1 MKGKNGFTLV
11 ELLAVI
17 VILGLLMVIIAPKI
31 TKTLNESEKKTN
43 MASAQNLV
51 KSAQLKV
58 SNNEIKGTSQNIKIN
73 YETKENINYLDYTGE
88 KPEIGQVQIKTN
100 GDIAM
105 AVKFGDYCYLKSY
118 NSNDITTIEYNEQ
131 TCGTNSDVFIN
142 YTMPELAVSGDG
154 LYESTTE
161 PGRYIY
167 RGLNPNNYINL
178 KENGIDVTYRILSY
192 ESDGTIKVVRDA
204 SLGNIAWDPQ
214 ANRQNTAAGYYCNS
228 ANGCNIWGN
237 QTNTYYND
245 TTLSELNQDFY
256 FYYYPDNQT
265 NTFSIKYNNNFGTV
279 TTDSSLNTYLNGA
292 SYYDTLDFKDK
303 IETHSFNVGGLFY
316 YNGYTGGDKGLL
328 KEKQEIQSFTWNGK
342 IALMDITE
350 FVETSLSN
358 TCTSVWS
365 NYRYNP
371 DNLDSSSA
379 VIYSSGQWPCA
390 KQNWNYKSAFHQ
402 WFLSAYSHYRFNV
415 WYVNQAGSFG
425 YYGAN
430 NTNIGVRPAFYLK
443 SSIKLGGLGTVDN
456 PYYIV
461 ES

>member
-31 TKTLNESEKKTN
+31 TNTLNESEKKTN

-51 KSAQLKV
+51 KAAEYKIA
-58 SNNEIKGTSQNIKIN
+58 NNEVKGT
-73 YETKENINYLDYTGE
+73 TENITIDYTNDINTNYLDFSGE
-88 KPEIGQVQIKTN
+88 KPEKGRVIIKSDGKLAMVIKIGN
-100 GDIAM
+100 
-105 AVKFGDYCYLKSY
+105 YCYMKKFESD
-118 NSNDITTIEYNEQ
+118 DITSNLYEAETCDGNEK
-131 TCGTNSDVFIN
+131 FYLN
-142 YTMPELAVSGDG
+142 YTIPDLATTGDG
-154 LYESTTE
+154 LYEALGE

-167 RGLNPNNYINL
+167 RGANPNNYINL
-178 KENGIDVTYRILSY
+178 KENGTDVTYRILSY

-204 SLGNIAWDPQ
+204 SIGNSEWDLQ
-214 ANRQNTAAGYYCNS
+214 TNRRNTDDGYYCNS
-228 ANGCNIWGN
+228 VYGCNVWGN

-245 TTLSELNQDFY
+245 KTLSELNQDFY

-279 TTDSSLNTYLNGA
+279 TTDSLLNTKLNTEF
-292 SYYDTLDFKDK
+292 YNTLDFKNK

-316 YNGYTGGDKGLL
+316 HDGYSGGDKGLL
-328 KEKQEIQSFTWNGK
+328 KEKQEIQTFTWNGK

-350 FVETSLSN
+350 FVETSLSD

-365 NYRYNP
+365 NYRFNP
-371 DNLDSSSA
+371 DNKDSNSA
-379 VIYSSGQWPCA
+379 FIYSSGEWPCA
-390 KQNWNYKSAFHQ
+390 LKNWNYKSTFNQ
-402 WFLSAYSHYRFNV
+402 WSLSAFSSYRDYV
-415 WYVNQAGSFG
+415 WYVSSVGDFFDYS
-425 YYGAN
+425 AN
-430 NTNIGVRPAFYLK
+430 GTNGVRPVFYLK